1 MHNKDFYLFIF
12 IAILGYTSALY
23 SQEFNLKI
31 NSKKKTENI
40 FLSKINYNKKH
51 KDSAALYNEI
61 YKVQKKLKKNGY
73 FLITIDSVL
82 HEDKKYIAYLHLN
95 QKIDSVNLKYKN
107 APALIIQKYNFKNNI
122 LQIPIN
128 LLEEILNEIS
138 SSQELKGNA
147 FSKINLYN
155 FEIKNKTLFAD
166 INFTPSKKRKID
178 KVIFKGY
185 ENFPQSFI
193 KNHLNIN
200 TNSVFNKKKLQE
212 ISQLSQ
218 ALDFASEIKPPE
230 TLFTQDSTFVYIYL
244 KKIKGNSFNGL
255 INFTS
260 QENGKFKFNGHL
272 DLKFKNIL
280 NKGENLNLLWNS
292 FGDERQEFSIAAKTP
307 YVFNSKI
314 STEVAFS
321 IYKQDS
327 TFLNTTLNSNLNYK
341 IKNNANLYASFSS
354 ENSENILNDLTN
366 NISTY
371 KNYFLGFGYEYK
383 VAKNDVFKNNLY
395 YLNINPSFGERKTTN
410 GAFKQI
416 KITTTFSY
424 LFTLKRKQ
432 SIYLK
437 NKIGVLNSANYL
449 NNELFRIGGN
459 NSMRGFNEQSIFV
472 KNYLLQNIEYRYLT
486 SKNSYLYTITD
497 LALISTPSSK
507 ERLYSFGL
515 GYLFNTNN
523 SQINIS
529 SAIGTNSK
537 NPINTKDIQLFVNWT
552 NFF

>member
-128 LLEEILNEIS
+128 LLEKILNEIS
-138 SSQELKGNA
+138 SSQKLKGNA

-260 QENGKFKFNGHL
+260 QENGKLKFNGHL

-395 YLNINPSFGERKTTN
+395 YLNINPSFGERRTTN

>member
-1 MHNKDFYLFIF
+1 M
-12 IAILGYTSALY
+12 AILGYTSALY
-23 SQEFNLKI
+23 SQEFNLEI

-51 KDSAALYNEI
+51 KDSAALFNEI

-128 LLEEILNEIS
+128 LLEKILNEIS

-260 QENGKFKFNGHL
+260 QENGKLKFNGHL

-314 STEVAFS
+314 TTEVAFS

-327 TFLNTTLNSNLNYK
+327 TFLNTTLNANLNYK

-354 ENSENILNDLTN
+354 ENSKNTLNDLTN

-395 YLNINPSFGERKTTN
+395 YLNINPSFGKRKTTN
-410 GAFKQI
+410 GAFQQI
-416 KITTTFSY
+416 KITTTVSY
-424 LFTLKRKQ
+424 LLDLNRKN
-432 SIYLK
+432 SIYFS
-437 NKIGVLNSANYL
+437 NKTGVLNSENHL
-449 NNELFRIGGN
+449 DNELFRIGGN
-459 NSMRGFNEQSIFV
+459 NSIRGFKEQSIFV

-507 ERLYSFGL
+507 ERLYGFGL

>member
-260 QENGKFKFNGHL
+260 QENGKLKFNGHL

-395 YLNINPSFGERKTTN
+395 YLNINPSFGERRTTN

-424 LFTLKRKQ
+424 LFTLKRKH

>member
-260 QENGKFKFNGHL
+260 QENGKLKFNGHL

-307 YVFNSKI
+307 YIFNSKI

-395 YLNINPSFGERKTTN
+395 YLNINPSFGERRTTN

>member
-23 SQEFNLKI
+23 SQEFNLEI

-260 QENGKFKFNGHL
+260 QENGKLKFNGHL

-395 YLNINPSFGERKTTN
+395 YLNINPSFGERRTTN

>member
-307 YVFNSKI
+307 YIFNSKI

-327 TFLNTTLNSNLNYK
+327 TFLNTTLNANLNYK

-354 ENSENILNDLTN
+354 ENSENTLNDLTN

-371 KNYFLGFGYEYK
+371 KNYFLGFGYEYE

-395 YLNINPSFGERKTTN
+395 YLNINPSFGERRTTN

>member
-1 MHNKDFYLFIF
+1 M
-12 IAILGYTSALY
+12 AILGYTSALY
-23 SQEFNLKI
+23 SQEFNLEI

-51 KDSAALYNEI
+51 KDSAALFNEI

-128 LLEEILNEIS
+128 LLEKILNEIS

-260 QENGKFKFNGHL
+260 QENGKLKFNGHL

-314 STEVAFS
+314 TTEVAFS

-327 TFLNTTLNSNLNYK
+327 TFLNTTLNANLNYK

-354 ENSENILNDLTN
+354 ENSKNTLNDLTN

-395 YLNINPSFGERKTTN
+395 YLNINPSFGKRKTTN
-410 GAFKQI
+410 GAFQQI
-416 KITTTFSY
+416 KITTTVSY
-424 LFTLKRKQ
+424 LLDLNRKN
-432 SIYLK
+432 SIYFS
-437 NKIGVLNSANYL
+437 NKTGVLNSENYL
-449 NNELFRIGGN
+449 DNELFRIGGN
-459 NSMRGFNEQSIFV
+459 NSIRGFKEQSIFV

-507 ERLYSFGL
+507 ERLYGFGL

-537 NPINTKDIQLFVNWT
+537 NPINTEDIQLFVNWT

>member
-1 MHNKDFYLFIF
+1 M
-12 IAILGYTSALY
+12 AILGYTSALY
-23 SQEFNLKI
+23 SQEFNLEI

-51 KDSAALYNEI
+51 KDSAALFNEI

-128 LLEEILNEIS
+128 LLEKILNEIS

-260 QENGKFKFNGHL
+260 QENGKLKFNGHL

-314 STEVAFS
+314 TTEVAFS

-327 TFLNTTLNSNLNYK
+327 TFLNTTLNANLNYK

-354 ENSENILNDLTN
+354 ENSENTLNDLTN

-395 YLNINPSFGERKTTN
+395 YLNINPSFGKRKTTN
-410 GAFKQI
+410 GAFQQI
-416 KITTTFSY
+416 KITTTVSY
-424 LFTLKRKQ
+424 LLDLNRKN
-432 SIYLK
+432 SIYFS
-437 NKIGVLNSANYL
+437 NKTGVLNSENYL
-449 NNELFRIGGN
+449 DNELFRIGGN
-459 NSMRGFNEQSIFV
+459 NSIRGFKEQSIFV

-507 ERLYSFGL
+507 ERLYGFGL

>member
-395 YLNINPSFGERKTTN
+395 YLNINPSFGERRTTN

>member
-260 QENGKFKFNGHL
+260 QENGKLKFNGHL

-395 YLNINPSFGERKTTN
+395 YLNINPSFGERRTTN

-486 SKNSYLYTITD
+486 SKSSYLYTITD

>member
-23 SQEFNLKI
+23 SQEFNLEI

-40 FLSKINYNKKH
+40 ILSKINYNKKH
-51 KDSAALYNEI
+51 KDSAALFNEI

-260 QENGKFKFNGHL
+260 QENGKLKFNGHL

-395 YLNINPSFGERKTTN
+395 YLNINPSFGERRTTN

>member
-1 MHNKDFYLFIF
+1 M
-12 IAILGYTSALY
+12 AILGYTSALY
-23 SQEFNLKI
+23 SQEFNLEI

-51 KDSAALYNEI
+51 KDSAALFNEI

-128 LLEEILNEIS
+128 LLEKILNEIS

-260 QENGKFKFNGHL
+260 QENGKLKFNGHL

-314 STEVAFS
+314 TTEVAFS

-327 TFLNTTLNSNLNYK
+327 TFLNTTLNANLNYK

-354 ENSENILNDLTN
+354 ENSENTLNDLTN

-395 YLNINPSFGERKTTN
+395 YLNINPSFGKRKTTN
-410 GAFKQI
+410 GAFQQI
-416 KITTTFSY
+416 KITTTVSY
-424 LFTLKRKQ
+424 LLDLNRKN
-432 SIYLK
+432 SIYFS
-437 NKIGVLNSANYL
+437 NKTGVLNSENYL
-449 NNELFRIGGN
+449 DNELFRIGGN
-459 NSMRGFNEQSIFV
+459 NSIRGFKEQSIFV

-486 SKNSYLYTITD
+486 SKKSYLYTITD

-507 ERLYSFGL
+507 ERLYGFGL

-537 NPINTKDIQLFVNWT
+537 NPINTEDIQLFVNWT

>member
-128 LLEEILNEIS
+128 LLEKILNEIS
-138 SSQELKGNA
+138 SSQKLKGNA

-260 QENGKFKFNGHL
+260 QENGKLKFNGHL

-327 TFLNTTLNSNLNYK
+327 TFLNTTLNANLNYK

-354 ENSENILNDLTN
+354 ENSENTLNDLTN

-424 LFTLKRKQ
+424 LFTLKRKH

-486 SKNSYLYTITD
+486 SKSSYLYTITD

>member
-1 MHNKDFYLFIF
+1 M
-12 IAILGYTSALY
+12 AILGYTSALY
-23 SQEFNLKI
+23 SQEFNLEI

-51 KDSAALYNEI
+51 KDSAALFNEI

-128 LLEEILNEIS
+128 LLEKILNEIS

-260 QENGKFKFNGHL
+260 QENGKLKFNGHL

-314 STEVAFS
+314 TTEVAFS

-327 TFLNTTLNSNLNYK
+327 TFLNTTLNANLNYK

-354 ENSENILNDLTN
+354 ENSKNTLNDLTN

-395 YLNINPSFGERKTTN
+395 YLNINPSFGKRKTTN
-410 GAFKQI
+410 GAFQQI
-416 KITTTFSY
+416 KITTTVSY
-424 LFTLKRKQ
+424 LLDLNRKN
-432 SIYLK
+432 SIYFS
-437 NKIGVLNSANYL
+437 NKTGVLNSENHL
-449 NNELFRIGGN
+449 DNELFRIGGN
-459 NSMRGFNEQSIFV
+459 NSIRGFKEQSIFV

-507 ERLYSFGL
+507 ERLYGFGL

-537 NPINTKDIQLFVNWT
+537 NPINTEDIQLFVNWT

>member
-1 MHNKDFYLFIF
+1 M
-12 IAILGYTSALY
+12 AILGYTSALY
-23 SQEFNLKI
+23 SQEFNLEI

-51 KDSAALYNEI
+51 KDSAALFNEI

-128 LLEEILNEIS
+128 LLEKILNEIS

-260 QENGKFKFNGHL
+260 QENGKLKFNGHL

-314 STEVAFS
+314 TTEVAFS

-327 TFLNTTLNSNLNYK
+327 TFLNTTLNANLNYK

-354 ENSENILNDLTN
+354 ENSKNTLNDLTN

-395 YLNINPSFGERKTTN
+395 YLNINPSFGKRKTTN
-410 GAFKQI
+410 GAFQQI
-416 KITTTFSY
+416 KITTTVSY
-424 LFTLKRKQ
+424 LLDLNRKN
-432 SIYLK
+432 SIYFS
-437 NKIGVLNSANYL
+437 NKTGVLNSENYL
-449 NNELFRIGGN
+449 DNELFRIGGN
-459 NSMRGFNEQSIFV
+459 NSIRGFKEQSIFV

-507 ERLYSFGL
+507 ERLYGFGL

>member
-1 MHNKDFYLFIF
+1 M
-12 IAILGYTSALY
+12 AILGYTSALY
-23 SQEFNLKI
+23 SQEFNLEI

-51 KDSAALYNEI
+51 KDSAALFNEI

-128 LLEEILNEIS
+128 LLEKILNEIS

-260 QENGKFKFNGHL
+260 QENGKLKFNGHL

-314 STEVAFS
+314 TTEVAFS

-327 TFLNTTLNSNLNYK
+327 TFLNTTLNANLNYK

-354 ENSENILNDLTN
+354 ENSKNTLNDLTN

-395 YLNINPSFGERKTTN
+395 YLNINPSFGKRKTTN
-410 GAFKQI
+410 GAFQQI
-416 KITTTFSY
+416 KITTTVSY
-424 LFTLKRKQ
+424 LLDLNRKN
-432 SIYLK
+432 SIYFS
-437 NKIGVLNSANYL
+437 NKTGVLNSENHL
-449 NNELFRIGGN
+449 DNELFRIGGN
-459 NSMRGFNEQSIFV
+459 NSIRGFKEQSIFV

-486 SKNSYLYTITD
+486 SKKSYLYTITD

-507 ERLYSFGL
+507 ERLYGFGL

-537 NPINTKDIQLFVNWT
+537 NPINTEDIQLFVNWT

>member
-12 IAILGYTSALY
+12 IAILRCTSALY
-23 SQEFNLKI
+23 SQEFNLEI

-307 YVFNSKI
+307 YIFNSKI

-395 YLNINPSFGERKTTN
+395 YLNINPSFGERRTTN

>member
-1 MHNKDFYLFIF
+1 M
-12 IAILGYTSALY
+12 AILGYTSALY
-23 SQEFNLKI
+23 SQEFNLEI

-51 KDSAALYNEI
+51 KDSAALFNEI

-128 LLEEILNEIS
+128 LLEKILNEIS

-260 QENGKFKFNGHL
+260 QENGKLKFNGHL

-314 STEVAFS
+314 TTEVAFS

-327 TFLNTTLNSNLNYK
+327 TFLNTTLNANLNYK

-354 ENSENILNDLTN
+354 ENSKNTLNDLTN

-395 YLNINPSFGERKTTN
+395 YLNINPSFGKRKTTN
-410 GAFKQI
+410 GAFQQI
-416 KITTTFSY
+416 KITTTVSY
-424 LFTLKRKQ
+424 LLDLNRKN
-432 SIYLK
+432 SIYFS
-437 NKIGVLNSANYL
+437 NKTGVLNSENHL
-449 NNELFRIGGN
+449 DNELFRIGGN
-459 NSMRGFNEQSIFV
+459 NSIRGFKEQSIFV

-486 SKNSYLYTITD
+486 SKKSYLYTITD

-507 ERLYSFGL
+507 ERLYGFGL

>member
-1 MHNKDFYLFIF
+1 M
-12 IAILGYTSALY
+12 AILGYTSALY
-23 SQEFNLKI
+23 SQEFNLEI

-51 KDSAALYNEI
+51 KDSAALFNEI

-128 LLEEILNEIS
+128 LLEKILNEIS

-260 QENGKFKFNGHL
+260 QENGKLKFNGHL

-314 STEVAFS
+314 TTEVAFS

-327 TFLNTTLNSNLNYK
+327 TFLNTTLNANLNYK

-354 ENSENILNDLTN
+354 ENSKNTLNDLTN

-395 YLNINPSFGERKTTN
+395 YLNINPSFGKRKTTN
-410 GAFKQI
+410 GAFQQI
-416 KITTTFSY
+416 KITTTVSY
-424 LFTLKRKQ
+424 LLDLNRKN
-432 SIYLK
+432 SIYFS
-437 NKIGVLNSANYL
+437 NKTGVLNSENYL
-449 NNELFRIGGN
+449 DNELFRIGGN
-459 NSMRGFNEQSIFV
+459 NSIRGFKEQSIFV

-486 SKNSYLYTITD
+486 SKKSYLYTITD

-507 ERLYSFGL
+507 ERLYGFGL

-537 NPINTKDIQLFVNWT
+537 NPINTEDIQLFVNWT

>member
-1 MHNKDFYLFIF
+1 M
-12 IAILGYTSALY
+12 ASLGYTSALY
-23 SQEFNLKI
+23 SQEFNLEI

-51 KDSAALYNEI
+51 KDSAALFNEI

-128 LLEEILNEIS
+128 LLEKILNEIS

-260 QENGKFKFNGHL
+260 QENGKLKFNGHL

-314 STEVAFS
+314 TTEVAFS

-327 TFLNTTLNSNLNYK
+327 TFLNTTLNANLNYK

-354 ENSENILNDLTN
+354 ENSENTLNDLTN

-395 YLNINPSFGERKTTN
+395 YLNINPSFGKRKTTN
-410 GAFKQI
+410 GAFQQI
-416 KITTTFSY
+416 KITTTVSY
-424 LFTLKRKQ
+424 LLDLNRKN
-432 SIYLK
+432 SIYFS
-437 NKIGVLNSANYL
+437 NKTGVLNSENHL
-449 NNELFRIGGN
+449 DNELFRIGGN
-459 NSMRGFNEQSIFV
+459 NSIRGFKEQSIFV

-507 ERLYSFGL
+507 ERLYGFGL

>member
-244 KKIKGNSFNGL
+244 KKIKGNTFNGL

-260 QENGKFKFNGHL
+260 QENGKLKFNGHL

-307 YVFNSKI
+307 YIFNSKI

-395 YLNINPSFGERKTTN
+395 YLNINPSFGERRTTN

>member
-1 MHNKDFYLFIF
+1 M
-12 IAILGYTSALY
+12 AILGYTSALY
-23 SQEFNLKI
+23 SQEFNLEI

-51 KDSAALYNEI
+51 KDSAALFNEI

-128 LLEEILNEIS
+128 LLEKILNEIS

-260 QENGKFKFNGHL
+260 QENGKLKFNGHL

-314 STEVAFS
+314 TTEVAFS

-327 TFLNTTLNSNLNYK
+327 TFLNTTLNANLNYK

-354 ENSENILNDLTN
+354 ENSENTLNDLTN

-395 YLNINPSFGERKTTN
+395 YLNINPSFGKRKTTN
-410 GAFKQI
+410 GAFQQI
-416 KITTTFSY
+416 KITTTVSY
-424 LFTLKRKQ
+424 LLDLNRKN
-432 SIYLK
+432 SIYFS
-437 NKIGVLNSANYL
+437 NKTGVLNSENYL
-449 NNELFRIGGN
+449 DNELFRIGGN
-459 NSMRGFNEQSIFV
+459 NSIRGFKEQSIFV

-507 ERLYSFGL
+507 ERLYGFGL

-537 NPINTKDIQLFVNWT
+537 NPINTEDIQLFVNWT